1 MADPRLVKIL
11 LAQHKNFNADP
22 YPHLLAISDEQDLR
36 VWYFLVGGLDDP
48 FLHGEFIFKLTAPD
62 SFPEKPPRFEFCT
75 ENGVFHPT
83 GPICIS
89 VGEYHTN
96 DRPGK
101 TGAYGWRPALGMK
114 GFAIQVV
121 NGLICYEGLESG
133 IRIQNSSAAEKKEF
147 AKNSRATNARK
158 FPDLYRRFEEIIT
171 ESPDIEPVRN
181 IVAAR
186 ARLEGKAP
194 PEYPPVNKVA
204 APAANAAPVAAPT
217 AAADAAPPAA
227 PTAVPAPAADDAAP
241 VAAPTAADD
250 ATPPPAAL
258 PAADDAAP
266 AAALPTDDA
275 EPAPA
280 AADAAPLPVP
290 AAAAPSAVPMPPSA
304 VPMPAPSIDVEMDN
318 LIDSLLGL

>member
-1 MADPRLVKIL
+1 MSDPRLVKIL

-22 YPHLLAISDEQDLR
+22 YPHLLAISDEQDFR
-36 VWYFLVGGLDDP
+36 IWYFLVGGLDDP

-62 SFPEKPPRFEFCT
+62 SFPASPPRFEFCT

-133 IRIQNSSAAEKKEF
+133 IRIQNAPIAEKRAF
-147 AKNSRATNARK
+147 AKNSRAENTRK
-158 FPDLYRRFEEIIT
+158 FPDIYRRFEEIIK

-186 ARLEGKAP
+186 ARLEGKTP
-194 PEYPPVNKVA
+194 PEYPLVV
-204 APAANAAPVAAPT
+204 
-217 AAADAAPPAA
+217 
-227 PTAVPAPAADDAAP
+227 AVPAPAADDAAAP
-241 VAAPTAADD
+241 APEADAAALAPADDAAALASAADD
-250 ATPPPAAL
+250 VAVASATDDAALASAAAPAADDDAVL
-258 PAADDAAP
+258 APAADNDAVLAPAADDAV
-266 AAALPTDDA
+266 
-275 EPAPA
+275 PAPA
-280 AADAAPLPVP
+280 DDAAPV
-290 AAAAPSAVPMPPSA
+290 AGVSASV
-304 VPMPAPSIDVEMDN
+304 PAPSIDVEMDD

>member
-1 MADPRLVKIL
+1 MSYPRLVKIL

-22 YPHLLAISDEQDLR
+22 YPHLLAISDDQDFR
-36 VWYFLVGGLDDP
+36 IWYFLVGGLDDP

-62 SFPEKPPRFEFCT
+62 SFPASPPRFEFCT

-133 IRIQNSSAAEKKEF
+133 IRIQNAPVAEKRAF
-147 AKNSRATNARK
+147 AKNSRAANARK
-158 FPDLYRRFEEIIT
+158 FPDIYRRFEEIIT

-194 PEYPPVNKVA
+194 PEYPLVNTA
-204 APAANAAPVAAPT
+204 PLPAADD
-217 AAADAAPPAA
+217 AAAAL
-227 PTAVPAPAADDAAP
+227 APAADDAA
-241 VAAPTAADD
+241 AAP
-250 ATPPPAAL
+250 L
-258 PAADDAAP
+258 PAADDAA
-266 AAALPTDDA
+266 AA
-275 EPAPA
+275 PAPS
-280 AADAAPLPVP
+280 DV
-290 AAAAPSAVPMPPSA
+290 ST
-304 VPMPAPSIDVEMDN
+304 PAPSIDMEMDD

>member
-1 MADPRLVKIL
+1 MADPRLAKIM

-36 VWYFLVGGLDDP
+36 IWYFLVGGLDDP

-133 IRIQNSSAAEKKEF
+133 IRIQNSSAAEKKAF

-194 PEYPPVNKVA
+194 PEYPLVN
-204 APAANAAPVAAPT
+204 T
-217 AAADAAPPAA
+217 AGGADAS
-227 PTAVPAPAADDAAP
+227 T
-241 VAAPTAADD
+241 
-250 ATPPPAAL
+250 
-258 PAADDAAP
+258 DDAAP
-266 AAALPTDDA
+266 AADDDA
-275 EPAPA
+275 DDA
-280 AADAAPLPVP
+280 AADDDAAPPVP
-290 AAAAPSAVPMPPSA
+290 ASAASAPSVVPT
-304 VPMPAPSIDVEMDN
+304 PAPSIDVEMDD